1 MLTKIEKDKE
11 FQEILKTPGTS
22 LANKLINY
30 KMRFFWKAFEDNPNS
45 WSNTM
50 INLRTCKEEMK
61 KPKFPYGKFKLESTI
76 DPRTGRPMNDDTTVN
91 SIKPEEMNDDYSL

>member
-1 MLTKIEKDKE
+1 MDDKAEKYKE

-50 INLRTCKEEMK
+50 INLRTHENEMK
-61 KPKFPYGKFKLESTI
+61 KPKFPYGKFKLEYTI
-76 DPRTGRPMNDDTTVN
+76 VPRTDRPINDDTTDDFTKLGGTN
-91 SIKPEEMNDDYSL
+91 NDYGL